1 MIEVPYFKAFI
12 EPYFWSGVHHLI
24 RHKRVQ
30 QFWFYMYDDG
40 ILAMHSKLL

>member
-30 QFWFYMYDDG
+30 QFWFYMCDDG